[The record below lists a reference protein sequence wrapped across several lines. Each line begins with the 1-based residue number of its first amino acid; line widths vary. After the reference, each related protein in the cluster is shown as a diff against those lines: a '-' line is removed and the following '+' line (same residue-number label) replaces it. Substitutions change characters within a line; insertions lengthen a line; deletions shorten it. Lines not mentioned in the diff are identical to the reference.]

1 MRENI
6 RCVYVREYSELPG
19 LQKAGT
25 VQYELR
31 EYDGRYHL
39 CTTRM
44 PGGKAGNFC
53 LSGVSENAAR
63 DLLRFLYENS
73 VEPELALAVA
83 QDCMEEPARV
93 WQTAAESGNC

>member
-19 LQKAGT
+19 LQKAGI
-25 VQYELR
+25 VRYELD
-31 EYDGRYHL
+31 ECDGGYRFR
-39 CTTRM
+39 TRRM
-44 PGGKAGNFC
+44 PSGKTGTFC
-53 LSGVSENAAR
+53 LSGVPENAAK

-83 QDCMEEPARV
+83 QDCMGEPARV
-93 WQTAAESGNC
+93 SQDSPETGIS

>member
-1 MRENI
+1 MRENV

-19 LQKAGT
+19 LQEAGT
-25 VQYELR
+25 VRYELDGCAG
-31 EYDGRYHL
+31 EYRFH
-39 CTTRM
+39 TRRM
-44 PGGKAGNFC
+44 PGGKTGTFY
-53 LSGVSENAAR
+53 LSGVPENAAR

-93 WQTAAESGNC
+93 GQASQETGNS